1 VRAPEFVTD
10 VRAAAASAESERLN
24 AKPMSM
30 HAQWDSIGPPPLGLF
45 VVEQA
50 RALAEFANFRARRGL
65 FKRTLPGDGHA
76 VMVLPG
82 FLAGDYSTA
91 PLRRFLHK
99 LRYDTHGW
107 KEGVNLGPDPE
118 MIERIGAR
126 LVEIH
131 ERQGRKISLVGWS
144 LGGIYARELARS
156 HHARVRNVITLGT
169 PLRDVTATHAA
180 RLVSL
185 RAGRS
190 PDQLDE
196 IRSRLRR
203 PIPVPC
209 TSIYSKTDGV
219 VNWRSCIQD
228 LGPERESIEVQC
240 SHTGMGFHPAV
251 LAIVADRLALPEGG
265 WRPYEEIQTATD
277 SETKR
282 R

>member
-1 VRAPEFVTD
+1 
-10 VRAAAASAESERLN
+10 
-24 AKPMSM
+24 MSM
-30 HAQWDSIGPPPLGLF
+30 HSQWDSIGPPPLGLF

-50 RALAEFANFRARRGL
+50 RALAELANVRARRGL
-65 FKRTLPGDGHA
+65 FDRMLPGDGHA

-82 FLAGDYSTA
+82 FLAGDYSTV
-91 PLRRFLHK
+91 PLRRFLHR

-131 ERQGRKISLVGWS
+131 ERHGRKISLVGWS
-144 LGGIYARELARS
+144 LGGIYAREFARS
-156 HHARVRNVITLGT
+156 NRARVRNVITMGT

-180 RLVSL
+180 RFVSM

-196 IRSRLRR
+196 IRSRLRQ
-203 PIPVPC
+203 PVPVPC

-228 LGPERESIEVQC
+228 EGPERENIEVRC
-240 SHTGMGFHPAV
+240 SHTGMGFHPAA
-251 LAIVADRLALPEGG
+251 LAILADRLALSEGE
-265 WRPYEEIQTATD
+265 WRPYEQIQNKTG
-277 SETKR
+277 S
-282 R
+282 